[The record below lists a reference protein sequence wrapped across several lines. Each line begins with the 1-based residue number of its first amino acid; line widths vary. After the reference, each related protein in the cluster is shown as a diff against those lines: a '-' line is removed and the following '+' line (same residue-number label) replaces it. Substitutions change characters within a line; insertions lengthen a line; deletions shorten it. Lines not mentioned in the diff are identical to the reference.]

1 MCFMECGPR
10 KETATNAEKAVLVG
24 LDAAMWCFTAWFFLS
39 ISGENCSRCADY
51 ENDAFLWSFIVA
63 AAYAAAVTYWWMVP
77 KDGFVENKY
86 LMMGMAAGSVVV
98 GIVIILALS
107 DLGSEICDRLC
118 DYDSA
123 ESFQNM
129 AIFFF
134 IVGLLEVIISGG
146 ATAWLLLNG
155 QVNFVEGDNSSQ
167 VAAAPAGIHPAQTA
181 PGLAGNQVPPA
192 AAAPRA

>member
-10 KETATNAEKAVLVG
+10 KETATTAEKAVLVG
-24 LDAAMWCFTAWFFLS
+24 LDATLSCFTAWFFMA
-39 ISGENCSRCADY
+39 ISGDNCSKCGEDNA
-51 ENDAFLWSFIVA
+51 AFVWSFILA
-63 AAYAAAVTYWWMVP
+63 AIYAAVVMYWWMVP
-77 KDGFVENKY
+77 KDGLVENKY